1 MVEFEDLTPEL
12 RGESFFDEGTL
23 VEVERDIIKTALI
36 KTSGHKGKA
45 AEFLGWSRAKFW
57 RKTREYGIT

>member
-1 MVEFEDLTPEL
+1 MREL
-12 RGESFFDEGTL
+12 LLR
-23 VEVERDIIKTALI
+23 VERIIKKALI

-57 RKTREYGIT
+57 RKTREYGITKICQKSAITH